1 MTKPTYPIEIVNGIG
16 LNHEQRLYVIQHPGG
31 GFTCWGFENCFQE
44 AKQLAEMMGIAGPS
58 IEIHG
63 TRECY
68 DMNKELLEAYRVHPA
83 SKRTWYQIGTPVK
96 VSRILEAARASY
108 SDYGREGTILR
119 LFYGDPETGRD
130 WCEEFDTVGFLGR
143 SSGTMKVPLILQPL
157 LDDERNIVSSNCGGS
172 INTTNILRIIDVRRA
187 EELYRAKNYVL
198 PHFEVLTLV
207 GETEYRAS
215 VQRDG
220 ETVAKFRT
228 YEDAASWVAFMQGF
242 RVHQEF
248 RTVREYEQEL
258 ISVD

>member
-1 MTKPTYPIEIVNGIG
+1 MENILTKPTYPIEIVNGIG

-44 AKQLAEMMGIAGPS
+44 AKQLAEMMGVAGPS

-130 WCEEFDTVGFLGR
+130 WCEEFDTCPVQAGQFSAHRTGREVVIWQTGACLWSVSESCHRCRLG
-143 SSGTMKVPLILQPL
+143 
-157 LDDERNIVSSNCGGS
+157 E
-172 INTTNILRIIDVRRA
+172 
-187 EELYRAKNYVL
+187 
-198 PHFEVLTLV
+198 
-207 GETEYRAS
+207 
-215 VQRDG
+215 
-220 ETVAKFRT
+220 
-228 YEDAASWVAFMQGF
+228 W
-242 RVHQEF
+242 
-248 RTVREYEQEL
+248 
-258 ISVD
+258 